1 MRHQW
6 RSLARFGGTLMVLLM
21 FGALVPN
28 PIAAGGQATEVTISG
43 PGLPKPITVTD
54 PLALP
59 ALGIATL
66 MEVQQPI
73 PALPMP
79 GAGYDVQRNTFDL
92 ARYYP
97 GLSLVHYIGLING
110 ASEYDDHWYR
120 ASPIGDETMRRIL
133 AQQGIDLPGNS
144 PGTVAIA
151 RGATGTTSS
160 TDTAAMLTRTVY
172 PAWPIAVLSLG
183 IFVAASGGYA
193 LGRRRRASIR
203 HAMCLPAAASWMW
216 R

>member
-1 MRHQW
+1 MRHHW
-6 RSLARFGGTLMVLLM
+6 RTVARFGGMFSLLLIL
-21 FGALVPN
+21 GGLVPEA
-28 PIAAGGQATEVTISG
+28 IAAGGQVTAVTISG

-66 MEVQQPI
+66 MDPMQPI
-73 PALPMP
+73 AAPATL
-79 GAGYDVQRNTFDL
+79 GVGYDVQRGAVDR

-97 GLSLVHYIGLING
+97 GLNQAVSYVHYIGLVNG
-110 ASEYDDHWYR
+110 ASAYDDHWYR
-120 ASPIGDETMRRIL
+120 VSPIGDETMRRIL

-151 RGATGTTSS
+151 RGTTGAAGTGATTISAA
-160 TDTAAMLTRTVY
+160 DTAAVLTRTVY

-183 IFVAASGGYA
+183 IVVAATGGYA
-193 LGRRRRASIR
+193 LGRKRQA
-203 HAMCLPAAASWMW
+203 
-216 R
+216 

>member
-6 RSLARFGGTLMVLLM
+6 RPLARFGGMFITLLV
-21 FGALVPN
+21 FGALVPH
-28 PIAAGGQATEVTISG
+28 PVAAGGQATEVTISG
-43 PGLPKPITVTD
+43 PGLSKPITVTD

-66 MEVQQPI
+66 METQQPI
-73 PALPMP
+73 PAPATP
-79 GAGYDVQRNTFDL
+79 GVGYDVQRDTFDL

-97 GLSLVHYIGLING
+97 GLNLAVSYVHYIGLTNG
-110 ASEYDDHWYR
+110 ASAYDDHWYR

-151 RGATGTTSS
+151 RGTAGTASPA
-160 TDTAAMLTRTVY
+160 DTIMLTRIVY
-172 PAWPIAVLSLG
+172 PAWPIAILGLG
-183 IFVAASGGYA
+183 IVAAAGGGYA
-193 LGRRRRASIR
+193 LGRRRRA
-203 HAMCLPAAASWMW
+203 
-216 R
+216 

>member
-1 MRHQW
+1 MRHHW
-6 RSLARFGGTLMVLLM
+6 RTLARFGGMFSLLLILS
-21 FGALVPN
+21 GLVPEA
-28 PIAAGGQATEVTISG
+28 IAAGGQATEVTISG

-59 ALGIATL
+59 ALGVASLMDVQQVVPAPATL
-66 MEVQQPI
+66 GV
-73 PALPMP
+73 
-79 GAGYDVQRNTFDL
+79 GYDVQRGAFDR

-97 GLSLVHYIGLING
+97 GLNQAVSYVHYIGLVNG
-110 ASEYDDHWYR
+110 ASAYDDHWYR

-151 RGATGTTSS
+151 RGTTGAAGTGATIISAA
-160 TDTAAMLTRTVY
+160 DTAAVLSRTVY

-183 IFVAASGGYA
+183 IVIAATGGYA
-193 LGRRRRASIR
+193 VGRKRRS
-203 HAMCLPAAASWMW
+203 
-216 R
+216 

>member
-1 MRHQW
+1 MRHHW
-6 RSLARFGGTLMVLLM
+6 RTVARFGGMFSLLLM
-21 FGALVPN
+21 LGGLVPSS
-28 PIAAGGQATEVTISG
+28 IAAGGQATEVTISG

-66 MEVQQPI
+66 MDPMQPI
-73 PALPMP
+73 AAPATL
-79 GAGYDVQRNTFDL
+79 GVGYDVQRNAFDR

-97 GLSLVHYIGLING
+97 GLNLTVSYVHYIGLING

-144 PGTVAIA
+144 PGTIAIA
-151 RGATGTTSS
+151 RGTTGTAGTGATAISS
-160 TDTAAMLTRTVY
+160 ADTAMLTRTVY

-183 IFVAASGGYA
+183 IVVAATGGYTV
-193 LGRRRRASIR
+193 GRKRQA
-203 HAMCLPAAASWMW
+203 
-216 R
+216 

>member
-1 MRHQW
+1 MRQRW
-6 RSLARFGGTLMVLLM
+6 LALARFGGM
-21 FGALVPN
+21 FGLLFILGGLVPN

-59 ALGIATL
+59 ALGVATL
-66 MEVQQPI
+66 MEPEQPI
-73 PALPMP
+73 PAPTTL
-79 GAGYDVQRNTFDL
+79 GAGYDVQRNTFDR

-97 GLSLVHYIGLING
+97 GLNQAVSYVHYIGLING
-110 ASEYDDHWYR
+110 ASAYDDHWYR

-151 RGATGTTSS
+151 RGTTGAAGTGATTISS
-160 TDTAAMLTRTVY
+160 ADTAAALTRTVY

-183 IFVAASGGYA
+183 IVVAATGGYA
-193 LGRRRRASIR
+193 LGRKRQA
-203 HAMCLPAAASWMW
+203 
-216 R
+216 

>member
-1 MRHQW
+1 MRHHW
-6 RSLARFGGTLMVLLM
+6 RILARFGGMFSLLLIL
-21 FGALVPN
+21 GGVVPDA
-28 PIAAGGQATEVTISG
+28 IAAGGQPTEVTISG

-66 MEVQQPI
+66 MDPTQPI
-73 PALPMP
+73 AAPVTL
-79 GAGYDVQRNTFDL
+79 GVGYDVQRNTFDR

-97 GLSLVHYIGLING
+97 GLNQAVSYVHYIGLVNG
-110 ASEYDDHWYR
+110 ASAYDDRWYR

-151 RGATGTTSS
+151 RGTTGAAGTGATTISS
-160 TDTAAMLTRTVY
+160 ADASAVLTRTVY

-183 IFVAASGGYA
+183 IVVAAASGYA
-193 LGRRRRASIR
+193 LGRKRRS
-203 HAMCLPAAASWMW
+203 
-216 R
+216 